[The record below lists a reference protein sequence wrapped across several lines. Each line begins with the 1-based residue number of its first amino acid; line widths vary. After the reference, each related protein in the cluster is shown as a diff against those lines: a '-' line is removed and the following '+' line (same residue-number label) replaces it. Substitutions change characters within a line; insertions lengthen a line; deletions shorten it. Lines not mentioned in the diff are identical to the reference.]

1 MFSKLVLR
9 LLGALAMVGALLAQP
24 AAADDQPAFGV
35 PTGTYKLEPTHG
47 YIVFSYSHLGFS
59 KPHLRFDS
67 FDVTLNA
74 NSEQPDASVLTVTVA
89 ADSINSQVPE
99 FDEHLNGEDYFD
111 SEKYP
116 EISFT
121 STKVTRSGD
130 DTFEVVGDLTIKEVT
145 KPVTLEATINKAANH
160 PMRGKPTIGVSAHGK
175 LKRSEWG
182 LGKYVPNVGD
192 EVSMDIQ
199 VELIQE

>member
-1 MFSKLVLR
+1 MVSKQIR
-9 LLGALAMVGALLAQP
+9 RSFGALALLAALVAQP
-24 AAADDQPAFGV
+24 VSADNHAAFSV

-74 NSEQPDASVLTVTVA
+74 NSEQPDASTLAVTVA
-89 ADSINSQVPE
+89 AASINSQVEE

-111 SEKYP
+111 STKYP
-116 EISFT
+116 EISFS

-130 DTFEVVGDLTIKEVT
+130 DTFEVVGDLTIKDVT

-160 PMRGKPTIGVSAHGK
+160 PMRGKPTIGVSANG
-175 LKRSEWG
+175 LIKRSEWG